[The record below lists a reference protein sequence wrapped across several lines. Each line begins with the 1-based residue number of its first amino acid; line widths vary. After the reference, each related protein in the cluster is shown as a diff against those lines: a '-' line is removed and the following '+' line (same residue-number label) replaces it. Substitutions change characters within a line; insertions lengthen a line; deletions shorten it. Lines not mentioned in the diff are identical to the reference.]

1 MRWSRTTPWADAP
14 TDTGLGGTGMM
25 VAIARVGKT
34 RDVGPM
40 GAVLIA
46 LESHGLGFGSALS
59 LPWFPT

>member
-1 MRWSRTTPWADAP
+1 
-14 TDTGLGGTGMM
+14 MM

-34 RDVGPM
+34 RDVGPI

-46 LESHGLGFGSALS
+46 LEPHSLGFGSVLS